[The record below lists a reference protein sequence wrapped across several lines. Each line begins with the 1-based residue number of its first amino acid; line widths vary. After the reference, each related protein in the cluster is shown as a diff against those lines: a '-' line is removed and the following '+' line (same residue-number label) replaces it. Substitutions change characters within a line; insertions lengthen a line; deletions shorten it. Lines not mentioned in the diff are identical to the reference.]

1 MVLKCSFPG
10 FILAPRSSVLKR
22 EKKKE
27 YDQWSYTT
35 HLTAFW
41 TFLDRYQ
48 NRCSLFHSSISPP
61 SAVLQLCLSEVKEF
75 VLKSEFIENI
85 FVFVL
90 CVEQFV
96 FLECLVL
103 HTGNLSSWDP
113 SRVSRAPDEDLTQG
127 DKISQLERT
136 HAHTVTWGN
145 QSKPTSL
152 LVMLVRV
159 GCMFC
164 WCLYGNRLL
173 DGTFLRK
180 KHQIF
185 N

>member
-22 EKKKE
+22 EKKE

-35 HLTAFW
+35 HLKAFW

-48 NRCSLFHSSISPP
+48 NRCSLFHSSISPL
-61 SAVLQLCLSEVKEF
+61 SAALQLCLSEVKEF

-103 HTGNLSSWDP
+103 HTGNISSWDP
-113 SRVSRAPDEDLTQG
+113 SRVSRAPDEDLFTCYAG
-127 DKISQLERT
+127 KSRL
-136 HAHTVTWGN
+136 HV
-145 QSKPTSL
+145 L
-152 LVMLVRV
+152 LVSLWQQVV
-159 GCMFC
+159 GRHFPQLRC
-164 WCLYGNRLL
+164 WWQALGCTGVCRSPA
-173 DGTFLRK
+173 
-180 KHQIF
+180 
-185 N
+185 